1 MTSQRTATMGEFLV
15 ETQKAFPQANG
26 GLTQVLSSIRLAAK
40 VVHRTINK
48 AGLVDILGD
57 AGSENVQGEHQ
68 MKMDI
73 YANDTFLKSF
83 KSMGEVCGVGSEELE
98 DFIAFDD
105 DIHNNSKYVVLM
117 DPLDGSSNVD
127 VNVSVGTIF
136 SIYRR
141 ISPLGRPVQLED
153 FLQPGNKQVAAG
165 YVIYG
170 SSTMLVFTTG
180 NGVNGFTLD
189 PSIGTFCLSH
199 PLIQVPEN
207 GSIYSVNE
215 GNYVHFPE
223 GVKRYIKYC
232 QELDEPSGRPYT
244 SRYIGSLVSDLHR
257 NLLKGGIYLYP
268 TGTKSPK
275 GKLRLLYECNPLA
288 FITEQAGGRATDGY
302 QRIMDIKPEELHQR
316 VAYFVGSTAMVL
328 EAESFIH
335 SADRS

>member
-316 VAYFVGSTAMVL
+316 VPYFVGSTAMVL
-328 EAESFIH
+328 EAESFLH
-335 SADRS
+335 SGDRS

>member
-83 KSMGEVCGVGSEELE
+83 KSMGEVCGVGSEEVE

-105 DIHNNSKYVVLM
+105 DMHNNSKYVVLM
-117 DPLDGSSNVD
+117 DPLDGSSNID

-141 ISPLGRPVQLED
+141 VSPLGGPVQLED

-288 FITEQAGGRATDGY
+288 FIVEQAGGRATDGY

-316 VAYFVGSTAMVL
+316 VPYFVGSTAMVL
-328 EAESFIH
+328 EAESFLH
-335 SADRS
+335 SGDRS

>member
-117 DPLDGSSNVD
+117 DPLDGSSNDD

-136 SIYRR
+136 SIYQRV
-141 ISPLGRPVQLED
+141 SPLGKPVQLED